1 MDEQQPRPESTTAA
15 ASGSAWAE
23 LDETFF
29 RLVADM
35 FPQNFCAGASALL
48 ASNDDDAEAGVTLDT
63 PDEVPSVI
71 VVPEA
76 RLSHE
81 ATLELINQ
89 EIDRELALR
98 RAAMRR
104 HPSRRRF

>member
-1 MDEQQPRPESTTAA
+1 MDEQPRPENTSSS

-29 RLVADM
+29 RIVADV
-35 FPQNFCAGASALL
+35 FPHSFCAGASALL
-48 ASNDDDAEAGVTLDT
+48 ASNDVDAPEDT
-63 PDEVPSVI
+63 PDSAPDRVI
-71 VVPEA
+71 EIPDA

-81 ATLELINQ
+81 TALETINQ
-89 EIDRELALR
+89 EIERELALR
-98 RAAMRR
+98 RAMRR

>member
-1 MDEQQPRPESTTAA
+1 MDEHPRPESNASS

-29 RLVADM
+29 RVVADT
-35 FPQNFCAGASALL
+35 FPHSFCAGASALL
-48 ASNDDDAEAGVTLDT
+48 ASNDDDRGEPGETADDAD
-63 PDEVPSVI
+63 SVI
-71 VVPEA
+71 EIPEA

-81 ATLELINQ
+81 DRLELINQ
-89 EIDRELALR
+89 EIDRELELR

>member
-1 MDEQQPRPESTTAA
+1 MDEQPRPESTPTS

-29 RLVADM
+29 RIVADV
-35 FPQNFCAGASALL
+35 FPHSFCAGASALL
-48 ASNDDDAEAGVTLDT
+48 ASNDEDVPGPEDTAHDAPV
-63 PDEVPSVI
+63 VI
-71 VVPEA
+71 EIPEA

-81 ATLELINQ
+81 DTLELINQ